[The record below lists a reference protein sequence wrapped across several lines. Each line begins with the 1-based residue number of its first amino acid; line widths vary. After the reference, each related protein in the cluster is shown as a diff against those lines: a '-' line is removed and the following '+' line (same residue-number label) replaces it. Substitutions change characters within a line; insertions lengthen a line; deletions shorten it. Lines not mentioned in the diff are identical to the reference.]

1 MELLSRFELETSS
14 LPTAMTIFFT
24 YFPLIYS
31 CFCSI
36 TFAFRHFLQT
46 GFPYIPRLSVAGYVV
61 KKIVSPKEIVHKH
74 NEALCNSL
82 AFHLCISPFIP
93 IDFRLLFRYR
103 VACESPI
110 KYRNQE
116 EKQMTSIKKRTTVAL
131 TAAILATTLAIPA
144 TAAEAPPIRVGSYKG
159 STLEVGERSGL
170 IIGPSGTDYTVT
182 SSNPDTVAVEQ
193 VLTFWVAVAKT
204 VGTAEIT
211 ASNSARERGSMT
223 LTVGPEAPTALETPV
238 IVDSASLTDN
248 MEIRQEI
255 IRLINQT
262 RKGNGVPELPVN
274 EALMNAAQICSDRR
288 YTWHHAPEESQA
300 AVDAGYPYGFGSNLT
315 VFTGTAEAARRAV
328 DNWINS
334 PGHFE
339 TIIDPRCDCI
349 GMGVTQCD
357 GITYCYMFVG
367 IPNSVNFYA

>member
-1 MELLSRFELETSS
+1 
-14 LPTAMTIFFT
+14 MT
-24 YFPLIYS
+24 
-31 CFCSI
+31 
-36 TFAFRHFLQT
+36 
-46 GFPYIPRLSVAGYVV
+46 G
-61 KKIVSPKEIVHKH
+61 
-74 NEALCNSL
+74 
-82 AFHLCISPFIP
+82 
-93 IDFRLLFRYR
+93 
-103 VACESPI
+103 
-110 KYRNQE
+110 
-116 EKQMTSIKKRTTVAL
+116 IKKHSAAPL
-131 TAAILATTLAIPA
+131 TAVILATALTIPAAA
-144 TAAEAPPIRVGSYKG
+144 TAAPAESIRISSYKG

-170 IIGPSGTDYTVT
+170 IIDPSGTGYTVT
-182 SSNPDTVAVEQ
+182 SSDPDTVAVEQ

-339 TIIDPRCDCI
+339 TMIDPRCDCI

>member
-1 MELLSRFELETSS
+1 
-14 LPTAMTIFFT
+14 
-24 YFPLIYS
+24 
-31 CFCSI
+31 
-36 TFAFRHFLQT
+36 
-46 GFPYIPRLSVAGYVV
+46 
-61 KKIVSPKEIVHKH
+61 
-74 NEALCNSL
+74 
-82 AFHLCISPFIP
+82 
-93 IDFRLLFRYR
+93 
-103 VACESPI
+103 
-110 KYRNQE
+110 
-116 EKQMTSIKKRTTVAL
+116 MTSMKKRIAAAL
-131 TAAILATTLAIPA
+131 TAATLAIPA
-144 TAAEAPPIRVGSYKG
+144 TAVETSAIRVSSYKS
-159 STLEVGERSGL
+159 STLKVGERSGL
-170 IIGPSGTDYTVT
+170 IISPSGADYTVT
-182 SSNPDTVAVEQ
+182 SSDPDTVAVEQ
-193 VLTFWVAVAKT
+193 VLTFWVAVAKGA
-204 VGTAEIT
+204 GTAEIT
-211 ASNSARERGSMT
+211 ASNSAGECGSMT

>member
-1 MELLSRFELETSS
+1 
-14 LPTAMTIFFT
+14 
-24 YFPLIYS
+24 
-31 CFCSI
+31 
-36 TFAFRHFLQT
+36 
-46 GFPYIPRLSVAGYVV
+46 
-61 KKIVSPKEIVHKH
+61 
-74 NEALCNSL
+74 
-82 AFHLCISPFIP
+82 
-93 IDFRLLFRYR
+93 
-103 VACESPI
+103 
-110 KYRNQE
+110 
-116 EKQMTSIKKRTTVAL
+116 MTSIKKRTTVAL

-144 TAAEAPPIRVGSYKG
+144 TAVETSAIRVSSYKG
-159 STLEVGERSGL
+159 SALKVGERSGL
-170 IIGPSGTDYTVT
+170 IIGPSGADYTVT
-182 SSNPDTVAVEQ
+182 SSDPDTVAVEQ